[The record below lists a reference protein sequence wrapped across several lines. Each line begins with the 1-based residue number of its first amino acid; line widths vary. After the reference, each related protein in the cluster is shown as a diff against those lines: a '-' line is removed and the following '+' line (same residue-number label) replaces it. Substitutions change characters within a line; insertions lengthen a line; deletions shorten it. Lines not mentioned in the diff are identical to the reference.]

1 MSPGQGQDPQGVGTY
16 SLHQGWA
23 EPRVLLDGPWAHE
36 VAPGTEAPPAL
47 MVGSVPHHR
56 SPAPFRI
63 SFRIGPA
70 SQTYL
75 RLSVQLWTGLDPD
88 P

>member
-47 MVGSVPHHR
+47 MAGSVPHDR
-56 SPAPFRI
+56 SPSPFRHLSQNRS
-63 SFRIGPA
+63 SFPDILE
-70 SQTYL
+70 T
-75 RLSVQLWTGLDPD
+75 LSSALDWTGS
-88 P
+88 